1 MAASISTVGAVN
13 VTPLSLNGSGAGV
26 SVPTSAFFG
35 SNLKKVT
42 SRLPYNK
49 VSSSSGTFKC
59 VVEEVDPKKQTDQD
73 RWKGLATDISDDQQD
88 ITRGKGMVDTLFQA
102 PQDAGT
108 HYAVMNSYEYIS
120 TGLRQYNLDNNM
132 DGFYIAPLF
141 MDKLVVHITKNFM
154 TLPNIKVPLILGI
167 WGGKGQGKSFQCELV
182 FAKMGINPIMMSAGE
197 LESGNAGE
205 PAKLIRQR
213 YREAADII
221 KKGKMCALFINDL
234 DAGAGRMGG
243 TTQYTVNNQMVNA
256 TLMNIAD
263 NPTNVQLPGM
273 YNKEENPR
281 VPIIVTGNDFST
293 LYAPLIRDGRMEKFY
308 WAPTREDRIGVCK
321 GIFRSDNVPEEDVI
335 KIVDTFP
342 GQSIDF
348 FGALRARVYDDEVRK
363 WIVSVGVEGVG
374 KKLVNS
380 KEGPPTFEQPK
391 MTLNKLLEYGHM
403 LVQEQ
408 ENVKRVQLADK
419 YLNEAA
425 LGDANQDSIN
435 RGEFYG
441 KAAQQINLPVPEGC
455 TDPNAENFDPTARS
469 DDGTCL
475 YTF

>member
-1 MAASISTVGAVN
+1 MAAAVSTVGAVN
-13 VTPLSLNGSGAGV
+13 SAPLSLNGSGAAGS

-35 SNLKKVT
+35 TSLKKVA
-42 SRLPYNK
+42 SRFPNQK
-49 VSSSSGTFKC
+49 VHSGSFK
-59 VVEEVDPKKQTDQD
+59 VVAEIDEDKQTDKD
-73 RWKGLATDISDDQQD
+73 KWRGLAYDTSDDQQD
-88 ITRGKGMVDTLFQA
+88 ITRGKGMVDSLFQA
-102 PQDAGT
+102 PTGTGT
-108 HYAVMNSYEYIS
+108 HYAVMSSYDYIS
-120 TGLRQYNLDNNM
+120 TGLRTYLENSM
-132 DGFYIAPLF
+132 DGFYIAPAF

-154 TLPNIKVPLILGI
+154 SLPNIKIPLILGI

-182 FAKMGINPIMMSAGE
+182 FAKMGITPIMMSAGE

-221 KKGKMCALFINDL
+221 KKGKMCCLFINDL

-263 NPTNVQLPGM
+263 NPTSVQLPGM

-321 GIFRSDNVPEEDVI
+321 GIFRHDNVADDELI
-335 KIVDTFP
+335 KLVDTFP

-363 WIVSVGVEGVG
+363 WISGIGVDSIG
-374 KKLVNS
+374 KNLVNS
-380 KEGPPTFEQPK
+380 KDGPPTFEQPK
-391 MTLNKLLEYGHM
+391 MTIDKLLEYGNM

-419 YLNEAA
+419 YLSEAA
-425 LGDANQDSIN
+425 LGDANDDAIK
-435 RGEFYG
+435 RGSFYG
-441 KAAQQINLPVPEGC
+441 KAAQQVNVPVPEGC
-455 TDPNAENFDPTARS
+455 TDRNAANFDPTARS
-469 DDGTCL
+469 DDGSCQ
-475 YTF
+475 YTL

>member
-1 MAASISTVGAVN
+1 MAALVPTVAIAQRTQLNSSVCPGGAAPSSAFLGGSLKKLSSK
-13 VTPLSLNGSGAGV
+13 VTKQKLVSGAFRV
-26 SVPTSAFFG
+26 AAEAG
-35 SNLKKVT
+35 SEEKK
-42 SRLPYNK
+42 PK
-49 VSSSSGTFKC
+49 V
-59 VVEEVDPKKQTDQD
+59 D
-73 RWKGLATDISDDQQD
+73 RWKGLAFDISDDQQD
-88 ITRGKGMVDTLFQA
+88 ITRGKGLVDTLFQA
-102 PQDAGT
+102 PTGAGT
-108 HYAVMNSYEYIS
+108 HDAIMSSYEYIS
-120 TGLRQYNLDNNM
+120 TGLRTYMDNKM
-132 DGFYIAPLF
+132 DGYYIAPAF

-154 TLPNIKVPLILGI
+154 TLPNIKVPLILGV

-221 KKGKMCALFINDL
+221 KKGKMCCLFINDL

-308 WAPTREDRIGVCK
+308 WAPTREDRIGVCL
-321 GIFRSDNVPEEDVI
+321 GIFRTDNIATEDVV

-363 WIVSVGVEGVG
+363 WIAGIGVNDIG

-380 KEGPPTFEQPK
+380 KDGPPTFEQPK
-391 MTLNKLLEYGHM
+391 MTLEKLLEYGNM
-403 LVQEQ
+403 LVKEQ

-425 LGDANQDSIN
+425 LGNANEDAIKSGN
-435 RGEFYG
+435 FYG
-441 KAAQQINLPVPEGC
+441 
-455 TDPNAENFDPTARS
+455 
-469 DDGTCL
+469 
-475 YTF
+475 